1 MQPRDWQLLSEAI
14 EFYNNRCGY
23 EFVSLPWYVHGVSVE
38 ATAHYSWISNIS
50 GQYSKSLVG
59 SAEQAFIDWDAQD
72 ALGKGRFVACTPCF
86 RMHDEG
92 RSPFHQGCFMK
103 VELYSNMPD
112 GSHFEHLMADAKEFF
127 KHVGADV
134 VEEVALDD
142 GTFDLTLNGIEIG
155 SYGARTFHHPVHDR
169 TIHWSYGTG
178 IAVPRFTLAEA
189 HHA

>member
-72 ALGKGRFVACTPCF
+72 ALGKGRFVACTPGVA
-86 RMHDEG
+86 DEAAAALLRRASVCTTREG
-92 RSPFHQGCFMK
+92 LPSTR
-103 VELYSNMPD
+103 
-112 GSHFEHLMADAKEFF
+112 DA
-127 KHVGADV
+127 
-134 VEEVALDD
+134 
-142 GTFDLTLNGIEIG
+142 
-155 SYGARTFHHPVHDR
+155 S
-169 TIHWSYGTG
+169 
-178 IAVPRFTLAEA
+178 
-189 HHA
+189 